1 MPHIGTLRETALHA
15 ALKQYCAQPGDE
27 FEVPVNGYVID
38 LRRGNTLIE
47 IQTGNFGAFKR
58 KLPALLEHYRV
69 RVVHPIAVE
78 KWITRVSVAGEKL
91 GRRKSPR
98 RGVWADVFLELVS
111 LPELALHPN
120 FSLELLLIHEEEIRV
135 PADSILSGAKRSRRA
150 KRRRRWKKEWRTHN
164 RHLLDVVEWEVF
176 ETPADY
182 AHRFLPV
189 ELPQPFTNHA
199 LAKALGQPAS
209 IAQKITYCFRRMG
222 LIEMVGKRGRSL
234 LFQRVSPSTG

>member
-1 MPHIGTLRETALHA
+1 MPHIGTLHETALHA
-15 ALKQYCAQPGDE
+15 ALKLYCAQPGDE

-58 KLPALLEHYRV
+58 KLPALLEHYHV

-78 KWITRVSVAGEKL
+78 KWITRVSAAGEKL

-98 RGVWADVFLELVS
+98 HGVWADVFLELVS

-120 FSLELLLIHEEEIRV
+120 FSLEVLLIHEEEIRV
-135 PADSILSGAKRSRRA
+135 PAKPA

-164 RHLLDVVEWEVF
+164 RRLLEVVEWEVF

-189 ELPQPFTNHA
+189 ELPQPFTNRA
-199 LAKALGQPAS
+199 LAKALGQPAF

-222 LIEMVGKRGRSL
+222 LIELAGKQGRSL
-234 LFQRVSPSTG
+234 LFRRVAPSTG